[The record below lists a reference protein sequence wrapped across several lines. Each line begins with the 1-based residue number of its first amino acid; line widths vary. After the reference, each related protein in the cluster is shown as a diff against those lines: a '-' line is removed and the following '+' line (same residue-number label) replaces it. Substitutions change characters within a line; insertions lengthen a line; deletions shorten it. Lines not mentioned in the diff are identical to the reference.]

1 MNEREEVMKNSGL
14 STVEIEDIFGVEH
27 EVPYLLNISDDP
39 LLTGSLLYFIKP
51 DVKTT
56 VGSDASCTI
65 TLKGLGM
72 PPHLCTLTNSG
83 NKTIVLER
91 ASEEG
96 RVICNGVVVQGQRQM
111 KHNDWIML
119 GRASALRIGI
129 PAHES
134 AEIDADLPRD
144 LPEMLKSLVP
154 EESDAYAELRYY
166 VEEMVNKMDQGR
178 VHGFFE
184 TLREACPLVDEANEI
199 TRTMIAHQNLKFEV
213 EFVWD
218 IYNCVPEEI
227 ILIRVLKFEDAQ
239 TSKVLYYWSFPQFKA
254 RLERMRDS
262 HHLWMSSDKTTW
274 PGDTD
279 ALEDPWQEVNIVQI
293 KQRLAQIQHKER
305 SAANAALDHITDAK
319 DSEKGD
325 GSGAAALHALGGNLV

>member
-1 MNEREEVMKNSGL
+1 
-14 STVEIEDIFGVEH
+14 
-27 EVPYLLNISDDP
+27 
-39 LLTGSLLYFIKP
+39 
-51 DVKTT
+51 
-56 VGSDASCTI
+56 
-65 TLKGLGM
+65 M
-72 PPHLCTLTNSG
+72 PPILCTLTNS
-83 NKTIVLER
+83 NNESVMLER
-91 ASEEG
+91 STEEG
-96 RVICNGVVVQGQRQM
+96 RVICNGVVVQGQRNM

-134 AEIDADLPRD
+134 AEIDADVPRD

-199 TRTMIAHQNLKFEV
+199 TRHMIAHQNLKFEV

-227 ILIRVLKFEDAQ
+227 LLVRVLQFESA
-239 TSKVLYYWSFPQFKA
+239 TESRVLYYWPLPKFKE
-254 RLERMRDS
+254 RLELMRDAY
-262 HHLWMSSDKTTW
+262 HQFQ
-274 PGDTD
+274 
-279 ALEDPWQEVNIVQI
+279 A
-293 KQRLAQIQHKER
+293 
-305 SAANAALDHITDAK
+305 
-319 DSEKGD
+319 
-325 GSGAAALHALGGNLV
+325 SGTFA